1 MKLSLDIVENNLN
14 KSLYS
19 PLTFT
24 KEEEH
29 NLKQNRVRVIK
40 LGFPRIPNFQ
50 LRTNTAIIEFLA
62 NICAFIRNYA
72 HYKKRRDMRI
82 NAH

>member
-1 MKLSLDIVENNLN
+1 MILFYSIHRLGAAAYEGYSNDGSLIVS
-14 KSLYS
+14 K
-19 PLTFT
+19 
-24 KEEEH
+24 
-29 NLKQNRVRVIK
+29 V
-40 LGFPRIPNFQ
+40 GFPRIPHFQ

-72 HYKKRRDMRI
+72 HYKKRGDMRI